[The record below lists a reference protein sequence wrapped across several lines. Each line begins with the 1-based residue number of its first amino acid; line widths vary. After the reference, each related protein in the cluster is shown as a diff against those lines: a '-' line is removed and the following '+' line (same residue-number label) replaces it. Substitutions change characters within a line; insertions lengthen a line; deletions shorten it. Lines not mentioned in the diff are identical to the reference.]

1 MGKRSAVVELFL
13 GNMGSMQR
21 EIRPSMQREDQP
33 TMATKLEQIAVKA
46 RREPNL
52 RFTSLAHHI
61 TRDRVLKNLLQIP
74 KHSAAGVDGQRVEE
88 AKESFEEWI
97 GPMLESIHRQG
108 YRAPNIRRV
117 YIPKPGKTE
126 KRPLGVPTVTDRAL
140 QRSTA
145 QVLSTIYEQDFL
157 PCSFGGRPRLSAH
170 HALATLNEV
179 IAGGKIG
186 WVLEAELK
194 NFFGSLDHDWVLRFV
209 EHRVGDPRL
218 INLIRRWLKA
228 GVLEDGAVHPSDEGT
243 PQGGSISVLLS
254 NLYLHYVLDLWFE
267 RVVKCRLRGEAHL
280 VRYIDDFV
288 ICFQYRSDVCECRTP
303 CALVGEVRPHSGAD
317 QDQAGRVRSVRA
329 ATRGQTRQ
337 ERPET
342 IYFLGLTLYCTRNLK
357 GNFKVGMRTEKS
369 RLRRSLMSLQELMRR
384 IRHHRISDQVGE
396 INAALRGHYAY
407 YGVGGNIRALFK
419 VYRAV
424 ERYWRRMLRSRSW
437 AGEHLTWAAFHHI
450 KQRTPLLRPKLRLPY
465 RDMQLRRRSL
475 LSLPLGACGAVRY
488 GRHSLSA
495 RLICLSVQ

>member
-1 MGKRSAVVELFL
+1 MEG
-13 GNMGSMQR
+13 
-21 EIRPSMQREDQP
+21 
-33 TMATKLEQIAVKA
+33 A
-46 RREPNL
+46 R
-52 RFTSLAHHI
+52 
-61 TRDRVLKNLLQIP
+61 
-74 KHSAAGVDGQRVEE
+74 
-88 AKESFEEWI
+88 ESFEEWI
-97 GPMLESIHRQG
+97 GPMLQAIHRQG

-126 KRPLGVPTVTDRAL
+126 KRPLGVPTVSDRAL
-140 QRSTA
+140 QRSVA
-145 QVLSTIYEQDFL
+145 EVLSAIYEQDFL

-186 WVLEAELK
+186 WVLEADLK
-194 NFFGSLDHDWVLRFV
+194 NFFGSLDHEWVLRFV

-228 GVLEDGAVHPSDEGT
+228 GVLEDGVVSPSEEGT

-254 NLYLHYVLDLWFE
+254 NLYLHHTLDLWFE

-288 ICFQYRSDVCECRTP
+288 ICFQYRSD
-303 CALVGEVRPHSGAD
+303 ALRV
-317 QDQAGRVRSVRA
+317 QDALRLRLGKFGLTLEPTKTKLVEFGRFARRDAGK
-329 ATRGQTRQ
+329 RGRN
-337 ERPET
+337 RPET
-342 IYFLGLTLYCTRNLK
+342 IYFLGLTLYCTRNRR

-384 IRHHRISDQVGE
+384 IRHHGIADQVSE

-407 YGVGGNIRALFK
+407 YGIAGNIRALFK

-424 ERYWRRMLRSRSW
+424 ERYWRKMLCSRSR
-437 AGEHLTWAAFHHI
+437 AGRGLTWSLFNQI
-450 KQRTPLLRPKLRLPY
+450 QSRTPLLRPKLRLQY
-465 RDMQLRRRSL
+465 RELQVL
-475 LSLPLGACGAVRY
+475 AV
-488 GRHSLSA
+488 L
-495 RLICLSVQ
+495 